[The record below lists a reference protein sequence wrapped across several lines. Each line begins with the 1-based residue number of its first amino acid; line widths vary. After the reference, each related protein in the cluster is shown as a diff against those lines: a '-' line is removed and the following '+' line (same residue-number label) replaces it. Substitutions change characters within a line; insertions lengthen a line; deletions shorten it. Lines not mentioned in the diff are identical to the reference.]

1 MQKGPLPS
9 STLPLPAA
17 VLPALLFQTEED
29 TDPVGQEDADLTDAR
44 PWAEGR

>member
-29 TDPVGQEDADLTDAR
+29 TDPVGQEDADLTDAW
-44 PWAEGR
+44 PWADGR